1 MPLETQHSVPP
12 DQGGNAGSGT
22 RKAAVDRYLTELF
35 AQIDAAPLPDLP
47 SVLISGAVR
56 CGKTKVAR
64 RVALRAG
71 FHHLKTDQIRNR
83 TYLNCSENEK
93 RRIAKYVYHRILL
106 QFPKGVLIEGTGIMD
121 APCELPKWA
130 DARGIAVFAIGYSFD
145 TPEAKHRD
153 LLAYRAAQTCWT
165 KNSKSDD
172 EMLRFA
178 RRLIRRSTEIKQ
190 YCAAQG
196 LPYFDLDSARFDA
209 ERDRIMHQIEASLRA
224 RHKQQTRP
232 RQQAGILARLQFWR

>member
-1 MPLETQHSVPP
+1 MPSSPPHSLPPEQGAETGP
-12 DQGGNAGSGT
+12 GT
-22 RKAAVDRYLTELF
+22 RKAEIDRYLTELF
-35 AQIDAAPLPDLP
+35 AQISAAPLPDLP

-64 RVALRAG
+64 RVALRGG

-83 TYLNCSENEK
+83 TYLNCTEAEK
-93 RRIAKYVYHRILL
+93 RRIAKYVFRRILL
-106 QFPKGVLIEGTGIMD
+106 RFPKGVLIEGTGIMD
-121 APCELPKWA
+121 APCDLPVWA
-130 DARGIAVFAIGYSFD
+130 NARGIAFFAIGYSFD

-153 LLAYRAAQTCWT
+153 LLAYRAAHTCWT
-165 KNSKSDD
+165 QNSKSDE

-178 RRLIRRSTEIKQ
+178 RRLIRRSREIKQ
-190 YCAAQG
+190 FCASHD

-209 ERDRIMHQIEASLRA
+209 ERDRIMHQIEAALRV

-232 RQQAGILARLQFWR
+232 RQQPGILARLQFWR